1 MVLNVSFLKFARA
14 LRLRQCVA
22 VWGGL
27 LATVFATGAGQL
39 AWAQLPDIAPQSSAS
54 GSGLPNL
61 GDSSEMSPGAERQL
75 GDRIARALYRD
86 PDYVDDPIIQE
97 YVNNIWQ
104 SLIAAAR
111 ARGELPDA
119 LYNAFA
125 WEILTGR
132 DRTVNAFALPGGYFG
147 LHLGLVGIVTTQD
160 ELASVLAHE
169 LSHVTQR
176 HISRSMS
183 RQNDQAPWVMGAMI
197 LGLLAASK
205 NVAGGEAVM
214 IGGQAAAAQTQLN
227 YSRSME
233 READRIGFNVSTQAG
248 FSGIGFVSMFEK
260 LQQSGRLN
268 DSGGFPYLRTHPLTT
283 ERMADMQARVHQ
295 LPADPLANQPAPEHA
310 MVAARAR
317 LLSASDVDSLRL
329 WLQQAEPAH
338 LRQQLPIA
346 QLGIL
351 YGATLA
357 ALRLHDHTQ
366 ATEFLRQLQLR
377 PLTGRAQ
384 RLVQLLDIELALA
397 EGAVARAVVRS
408 QGQDLQQRASLF
420 AWAQSN
426 MRDGQPDHARAVEEQ
441 LRVWLADHVR
451 DAAAWQLL
459 AQVHQTMGQPIAAVR
474 DAAEVDVAHC
484 DYSAALARLQAAL
497 DLVGKSGATADPF
510 DAAIVETRSR
520 QIGALLKEQMQ
531 ERP

>member
-1 MVLNVSFLKFARA
+1 MQFFKSARTA
-14 LRLRQCVA
+14 RPQQIAAWC
-22 VWGGL
+22 GGA
-27 LATVFATGAGQL
+27 LATLFAIGTGAL
-39 AWAQLPDIAPQSSAS
+39 AQAPMPDAVPQAS
-54 GSGLPNL
+54 VSGLANAGLPNL
-61 GDSSEMSPGAERQL
+61 GDSSEMSPAAERQL
-75 GDRIARALYRD
+75 GDRIARELYRD
-86 PDYVDDPIIQE
+86 PDYVDDPVIQE
-97 YVNNIWQ
+97 YVDRIWQ
-104 SLIAAAR
+104 ALIASAR
-111 ARGELPDA
+111 ARGELPDT

-147 LHLGLVGIVTTQD
+147 LHLGLLAIVATPD

-183 RQNDQAPWVMGAMI
+183 RQNDQAPWVLGAMV

-214 IGGQAAAAQTQLN
+214 IGGQAAAVQTQLN
-227 YSRSME
+227 YSRGME

-248 FSGIGFVSMFEK
+248 YSGVGFVSMFEK
-260 LQQSGRLN
+260 LQQSSRLN
-268 DSGGFPYLRTHPLTT
+268 DAGGFPYLRTHPLTT

-317 LLSASDVDSLRL
+317 LLSAADVDSLRL
-329 WLQQAEPAH
+329 WLQQAAPAH
-338 LRQQLPIA
+338 LRQQAPTA

-357 ALRLHDHTQ
+357 ALRLHDAAK
-366 ATEFLRQLQLR
+366 ATALLQQLQQR
-377 PLTGRAQ
+377 PLQGRAQ
-384 RLVQLLDIELALA
+384 RLVQLLAIELALA
-397 EGAVARAVVRS
+397 EGSAAHAVALS

-420 AWAQSN
+420 AWAQAN
-426 MRDGQPDHARAVEEQ
+426 MRDDQSDHARAVEEQ
-441 LRVWLADHVR
+441 LRVWLADHGR
-451 DAAAWQLL
+451 DAAVWQLL
-459 AQVHQTMGQPIAAVR
+459 AQVHQTLGQPIAAIR

-484 DYSAALARLQAAL
+484 DYSAALARLQAAR
-497 DLVGKSGATADPF
+497 DLIARTGATADPF

-520 QIGALLKEQMQ
+520 QIGEVLKAQLQ
-531 ERP
+531 ARP